1 MRNIC
6 FLNTYY
12 LYGYLSVNIEGAA
25 RWHLLESLRANP
37 EFFGGAIGFGIGH
50 SLRGLIPKL
59 PAKAAPPKDLGFFVA
74 C

>member
-1 MRNIC
+1 MALFFSQCSKFIC
-6 FLNTYY
+6 
-12 LYGYLSVNIEGAA
+12 GKMAMSA
-25 RWHLLESLRANP
+25 RWHLLESLEANP

-50 SLRGLIPKL
+50 SSRGLIPKL